1 VGIPGPLDKI
11 MDLSLVRARKGACVP
26 SSRALAPG
34 LRRLCIFG
42 ASMGPWDPRTAR
54 MCSCYRIRD
63 SGIRQKWSFAPVLR
77 FREPRDSGAPS
88 GMFKSLK
95 KAARRKAWAGPLG
108 PSQDRKDPWRSSPGD
123 LHGTQLHTLR
133 RTYWDPW
140 EPWPI
145 EPTCSRMHEKESVIG
160 QIRSGAPGESEVTP
174 RSRTSNLRALGNA
187 RQTGTHSRC
196 PLGGTPSEFFPVF
209 RTTPEVP
216 NRTWKTQQRDPESDK
231 RHGRQHEP
239 PRVRVGPA
247 REACRIFCRFHFW

>member
-1 VGIPGPLDKI
+1 